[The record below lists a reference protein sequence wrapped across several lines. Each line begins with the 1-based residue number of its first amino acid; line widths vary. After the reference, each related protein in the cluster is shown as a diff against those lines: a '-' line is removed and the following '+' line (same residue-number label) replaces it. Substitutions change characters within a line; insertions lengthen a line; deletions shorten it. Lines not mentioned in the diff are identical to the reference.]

1 MFNPLDELRNL
12 GPEAVIVGSGPTRF
26 DYRRLMYVT
35 SPVFFINRAHALA
48 RFCRSKKQYFV
59 THHISQYRNVP
70 LLRTIFIEQMWYEE
84 GRDYA
89 GHMSARVYPEGPYIP
104 VKCQADD
111 EVLTAEFFVK
121 YPQLLDREFVAMFSR
136 LVAGFGSATTAIH
149 AAWFSGCQKL
159 TMIGCNPDCPDN
171 GYDLRLGQD
180 LGEMAFAPEK
190 VKENNR
196 NLPGLLGMRV
206 RYL

>member
-1 MFNPLDELRNL
+1 MFHKPLAELRDL

-35 SPVFFINRAHALA
+35 APVFFINRAHLLC
-48 RFCRSKKQYFV
+48 RMCRSSKQYFV
-59 THHISQYRNVP
+59 THHISKYRNVP
-70 LLRTIFIEQMWYEE
+70 IKTIFIERMRYEE
-84 GRDYA
+84 GLDYA

-104 VKCQADD
+104 VQCQADD
-111 EVLTAEFFVK
+111 EVLTAAFFIK
-121 YPQLLDREFVAMFSR
+121 YPWLLDRDFVEMYSR

-149 AAWFSGCQKL
+149 AAWFAGCQKL
-159 TMIGCNPDCPDN
+159 TMIGCNPDCLDN
-171 GYDLRLGQD
+171 GYDPRLGEGQ
-180 LGEMAFAPEK
+180 MAFAPEK